1 MLIASVIIGP
11 FGYASLIEQSSTLQ
25 HNLSERVSFEIRNY
39 FEERA
44 NELRFLDEVY
54 ALGTLDSSE
63 QQDVLNIFLLNR
75 RVYQEMVLLDTEG
88 QEKIRLSRD
97 AVFTESDL
105 GNRAEMDEFLY
116 PLENGEIYFSPV
128 RYDEALR
135 EPIITISLPLY
146 DPYTGKI
153 VSVLVADIRFKV
165 IWDILLEIKLSG
177 ISQEGIYILDE
188 KGQVIA
194 HGNPTVV
201 ISKTL
206 IEIPEEGVRMDGLS
220 GDDLFFATQSFYLG
234 EQEFIAVVEQPA
246 QDVLKLATDSLL
258 LVIFLMLIILAS
270 AAWLAIFLARQIVS
284 PIDLLAKSA
293 QGISAGDFSQR
304 VEVASKDEIGQLAES
319 FNVMTEKLEK
329 TLSSL
334 EAEVEHHKKAKEEL
348 ALSEARYRSS
358 IEDSPGLVCS
368 FLPGGEITF
377 ANHSYAK
384 YYQRTPEEM
393 VGVNFLSLLPEEE
406 RAGILEKVNNINA
419 TNPVG
424 VITHKAF
431 SPWGTLRQQRWSNRA
446 LFNESGEVIGYQ
458 AFGEDIEAE
467 YKMQEVQST
476 LYRIAQAA
484 YRKPSMEDLYAFIYE
499 LIQETIPAK
508 NFYLALYNDTT
519 GLLEPSYFVDEK
531 DEKPLPRKLGNSP
544 SDYVLKT
551 AISLRCTPEE
561 FLALEPDI
569 KAEEIVGTPP
579 AVWLG
584 VPLMADQR
592 AIGVMAVQDYE
603 NEDAFGKAEQEFLEL
618 ISSSIA
624 NTLARQSAQAETVA
638 LAQTNALLFR
648 AAQELSETLDLKEL
662 YKNLYNLIIKVMDCD
677 TFILS
682 EYDPEEEMI
691 YCDFIIHQGQEE
703 EPSALPPIP
712 LEPEGQGTQSLVIRK
727 GEALIINDLAE
738 QVEKTD
744 TSYYVDDDGKVRD
757 HSDVPEGEEPSRS
770 LIATPLK
777 LEDQVIGVI
786 QVLSHKTNTYT
797 QEHLHFLQALSFQI
811 SLSVKNARLFNQAQA
826 EIALRKEAED
836 NLKKFNLE
844 LEGHVQERT
853 AEINK
858 RIRIVEKL
866 NAGLANILHDLN
878 IANEI
883 AERNA
888 RQLEEANAELEAF
901 SYSVSHDL
909 RAPLRHIE
917 GFTQLLFN
925 SLGDELDMNAERYL
939 SNIVKSTARMGNLIN
954 DLLLLSRAG
963 RTELHTK
970 PLDFNATVESVRA
983 DLFDEVS
990 ERQIKWKLASL
1001 PIVHADGGLIKIVW
1015 TNLIENAIKYTRQ
1028 RKEAVIEI
1036 GILPPDDD
1044 RAQKGYETFFVRDN
1058 GVGFDDAYID
1068 KLFGVFQRLHQQE
1081 EFEGNGIGLATVR
1094 RIIHRH
1100 GGEVWAEGDLDQ
1112 GASFFFTLPK
1122 NNDI

>member
-1 MLIASVIIGP
+1 
-11 FGYASLIEQSSTLQ
+11 
-25 HNLSERVSFEIRNY
+25 
-39 FEERA
+39 
-44 NELRFLDEVY
+44 
-54 ALGTLDSSE
+54 
-63 QQDVLNIFLLNR
+63 
-75 RVYQEMVLLDTEG
+75 
-88 QEKIRLSRD
+88 
-97 AVFTESDL
+97 
-105 GNRAEMDEFLY
+105 
-116 PLENGEIYFSPV
+116 
-128 RYDEALR
+128 
-135 EPIITISLPLY
+135 
-146 DPYTGKI
+146 
-153 VSVLVADIRFKV
+153 
-165 IWDILLEIKLSG
+165 
-177 ISQEGIYILDE
+177 
-188 KGQVIA
+188 
-194 HGNPTVV
+194 
-201 ISKTL
+201 
-206 IEIPEEGVRMDGLS
+206 
-220 GDDLFFATQSFYLG
+220 
-234 EQEFIAVVEQPA
+234 
-246 QDVLKLATDSLL
+246 
-258 LVIFLMLIILAS
+258 
-270 AAWLAIFLARQIVS
+270 
-284 PIDLLAKSA
+284 
-293 QGISAGDFSQR
+293 
-304 VEVASKDEIGQLAES
+304 
-319 FNVMTEKLEK
+319 
-329 TLSSL
+329 
-334 EAEVEHHKKAKEEL
+334 
-348 ALSEARYRSS
+348 
-358 IEDSPGLVCS
+358 
-368 FLPGGEITF
+368 
-377 ANHSYAK
+377 
-384 YYQRTPEEM
+384 
-393 VGVNFLSLLPEEE
+393 
-406 RAGILEKVNNINA
+406 
-419 TNPVG
+419 
-424 VITHKAF
+424 
-431 SPWGTLRQQRWSNRA
+431 
-446 LFNESGEVIGYQ
+446 
-458 AFGEDIEAE
+458 
-467 YKMQEVQST
+467 
-476 LYRIAQAA
+476 
-484 YRKPSMEDLYAFIYE
+484 
-499 LIQETIPAK
+499 
-508 NFYLALYNDTT
+508 
-519 GLLEPSYFVDEK
+519 
-531 DEKPLPRKLGNSP
+531 
-544 SDYVLKT
+544 
-551 AISLRCTPEE
+551 
-561 FLALEPDI
+561 
-569 KAEEIVGTPP
+569 
-579 AVWLG
+579 LG